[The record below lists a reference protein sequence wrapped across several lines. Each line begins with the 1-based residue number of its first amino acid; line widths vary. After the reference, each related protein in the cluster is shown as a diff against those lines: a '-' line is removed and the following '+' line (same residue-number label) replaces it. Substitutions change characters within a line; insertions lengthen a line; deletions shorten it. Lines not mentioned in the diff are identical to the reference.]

1 MSLHTSI
8 IRAVVLLMPLYC
20 AQPILK
26 PDDPPTPIKVQRSRA
41 VQISVPS
48 ESRHHRCFEQPNGA
62 KEAIHRLPASA
73 RYWLV
78 EDAVYIITPGERCA
92 FLRLETD
99 EDREQFIEQFWIRR
113 AADPISLDYDFK
125 AEHYRRIVF
134 ANEKYG
140 GSLSGWKT
148 DRGRIY
154 VLFGPPDS
162 VDRGPA
168 SMTPSQSSET
178 HLHPTEIWNYK
189 CIKGIGENV
198 QLVFE
203 YLDDY
208 RGYSLSV
215 DSFDLLTRG
224 DPNPERFPVTPEKM
238 ELYVGA
244 LRSPQVR
251 FKDLEAIAVSRIV
264 RDQVKF
270 NHRIE
275 FAAATQATTLARID
289 IEIPCETHTREAQNA
304 PSPVYQLFFRISK
317 PSGWVVQTSELN
329 VGGDAKDK
337 FDTRLSASAHLD
349 SPMTPEKYQL
359 AIVAKNAVTGEVG
372 VIRTQLNVPTYD
384 SLDTKN

>member
-1 MSLHTSI
+1 MPLHHSI
-8 IRAVVLLMPLYC
+8 IRAAALLVPLYC
-20 AQPILK
+20 GQPILK
-26 PDDPPTPIKVQRSRA
+26 PDDPAIKVPRSPA
-41 VQISVPS
+41 VQISVSS

-73 RYWLV
+73 RYWLD

-99 EDREQFIEQFWIRR
+99 EEREQFIEQFWIRR

-134 ANEKYG
+134 SNEKYG

-168 SMTPSQSSET
+168 GMAPSQNSET
-178 HLHPTEIWNYK
+178 HLHPTERWNYK
-189 CIKGIGENV
+189 YIKGIGENV
-198 QLVFE
+198 QF
-203 YLDDY
+203 DFDY
-208 RGYSLSV
+208 VALHKDYVLAA
-215 DSFDLLTRG
+215 DEIELLARA
-224 DPNPERFPVTPEKM
+224 DPNPERFPVTREKM
-238 ELYVGA
+238 ELYIGI
-244 LRSPQVR
+244 SPSPKVR
-251 FKDLEAIAVSRIV
+251 FNDLEAIMVTQLV

-270 NHRIE
+270 SHRIE

-289 IEIPCETHTREAQNA
+289 IEIPCETHTPEAQNV
-304 PSPVYQLFFRISK
+304 PSPAYQLFIRISK
-317 PSGWVVQTSELN
+317 PSGWVVQTSELS

-337 FDTRLSASAHLD
+337 FDTRLSVSAHLD
-349 SPMTPEKYQL
+349 APLTPGKYQL
-359 AIVAKNAVTGEVG
+359 AIVAKNAATGEVG
-372 VIRTQLNVPTYD
+372 VIRTQLNVPTYEA
-384 SLDTKN
+384 LEANN

>member
-1 MSLHTSI
+1 MPVPHSI
-8 IRAVVLLMPLYC
+8 IRAVALLVPLYC
-20 AQPILK
+20 VQPILT
-26 PDDPPTPIKVQRSRA
+26 PDDPPIKVQRSP
-41 VQISVPS
+41 VLQISVPS
-48 ESRHHRCFEQPNGA
+48 VSRHHRCFEQPNGA

-73 RYWLV
+73 RYWLG
-78 EDAVYIITPGERCA
+78 EDAVYIITPEEHCA

-99 EDREQFIEQFWIRR
+99 EEREQFIEQFWIRR

-168 SMTPSQSSET
+168 GMTPSQSSEA
-178 HLHPTEIWNYK
+178 HLHPTEMWNYK
-189 CIKGIGENV
+189 YIKGIGENV

-203 YLDDY
+203 YLDGY

-215 DSFDLLTRG
+215 DSFDLLARG

-238 ELYVGA
+238 ELYVGV
-244 LRSPQVR
+244 LRSSQVR

-289 IEIPCETHTREAQNA
+289 IEIPCETHTPEAQNV
-304 PSPVYQLFFRISK
+304 PSPAYQLFVRISK
-317 PSGWVVQTSELN
+317 PSGWVVQTSELS
-329 VGGDAKDK
+329 VAGERRMGSMPQ
-337 FDTRLSASAHLD
+337 LSVSAHLD
-349 SPMTPEKYQL
+349 APLTPGKYQL
-359 AIVAKNAVTGEVG
+359 AIVAKNAATGEVG

-384 SLDTKN
+384 SLETKN